1 MKKSEETLNFKLI
14 NRVVLLIGILVG
26 VQVIKI
32 CFPII
37 KPVISALNLI
47 ISPFIIAISLAYL
60 LNPLVDFF
68 CRLHFKRSYA
78 ILVTFVSIVGGLFY
92 AIFSLIPYLIVN
104 IQEVL
109 NSMPMLIEKVEL
121 LISNLNLDYIDIYKF
136 DFSSLFSENSK
147 FFTLF
152 SSFLSRAGSWLSSA
166 SSSFTMIIGML
177 FLVPILLYYIL
188 NNFYELR
195 NRIKNYLITHR
206 HIQFFNILK
215 ESEEVVRGY
224 VSGTLAVSL
233 ALSIIASIYFAL
245 IGLDNAV
252 VFGVLIGF
260 LNIIP
265 YVGQI
270 FGTIPAALFGLT
282 VSIWTPVYVIIGV
295 LALNFIEGNFIK
307 PLVFSKAVDFHP
319 IILLTLIIIGG
330 QIFGVIGMIF
340 IIPIA
345 GIIKIILRYSKDV
358 YFEYRSK
365 KNNELN

>member
-152 SSFLSRAGSWLSSA
+152 HH
-166 SSSFTMIIGML
+166 
-177 FLVPILLYYIL
+177 
-188 NNFYELR
+188 FYHEQVVGYQVQVVVLR
-195 NRIKNYLITHR
+195 
-206 HIQFFNILK
+206 
-215 ESEEVVRGY
+215 
-224 VSGTLAVSL
+224 
-233 ALSIIASIYFAL
+233 
-245 IGLDNAV
+245 
-252 VFGVLIGF
+252 
-260 LNIIP
+260 
-265 YVGQI
+265 
-270 FGTIPAALFGLT
+270 
-282 VSIWTPVYVIIGV
+282 
-295 LALNFIEGNFIK
+295 
-307 PLVFSKAVDFHP
+307 
-319 IILLTLIIIGG
+319 
-330 QIFGVIGMIF
+330 
-340 IIPIA
+340 
-345 GIIKIILRYSKDV
+345 
-358 YFEYRSK
+358 
-365 KNNELN
+365 